1 MLLIL
6 EDDRDRIDRFTAT
19 LRVIAPST
27 PLIVWRS
34 AARMIREVEPLLL
47 SARLISLDHDLE
59 LSEGEDDPGDGID
72 VARFLASRPPACPVI
87 VHSSNGTRSDWMMG
101 EFELGGWRYRRV
113 APLGEDWI
121 EAYWGAVVGQILS
134 RGESRPSRRPPGQ

>member
-1 MLLIL
+1 MILML

-19 LRVIAPST
+19 LQVIAPTT
-27 PLIVWRS
+27 PRIVWRS
-34 AARMIREVEPLLL
+34 APRMIRKVEPLLS

-59 LSEGEDDPGDGID
+59 PTEGEDEPGDGID

-87 VHSSNGTRSDWMMG
+87 VHSSNGTRSDWMIG

-113 APLGEDWI
+113 APIGEDWI
-121 EAYWGAVVGQILS
+121 EAYWGSVVREIL
-134 RGESRPSRRPPGQ
+134 GL